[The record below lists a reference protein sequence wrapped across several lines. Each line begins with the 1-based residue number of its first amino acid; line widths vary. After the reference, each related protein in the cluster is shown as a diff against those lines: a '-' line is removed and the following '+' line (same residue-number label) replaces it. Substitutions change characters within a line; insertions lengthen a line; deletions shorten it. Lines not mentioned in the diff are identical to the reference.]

1 MSEKTTMTVLKADGT
16 SSTRDFNERPT
27 YQQLKPTLTEILGE
41 PPEHVSVLHDGAARD
56 MFVGENS
63 ACRDLPLNMKATAI
77 YRAAHLAHHPKDH
90 PASLPAIFGTAIL
103 FSHRVW
109 Y

>member
-1 MSEKTTMTVLKADGT
+1 MTEKATLTVFRADGT
-16 SSTRDFNERPT
+16 TATTEFDERLT
-27 YQQLKPTLTEILGE
+27 YQQLKPKLAEILGE
-41 PPEHVSVLHDGAARD
+41 APEHVSVLHEGKTRD

-63 ACRDLPLNMKATAI
+63 ALLDKPLNMKATAI
-77 YRAAHLAHHPKDH
+77 YRAAHLAHNPKDH

-103 FSHRVW
+103 FSHRIW